1 MDIKEKYK
9 KYINLHMVK
18 GIADVVVDRA
28 EGSTIYDINGSKY
41 IDCFSGISVNNVGH
55 RNKKVVAAA
64 KAQIDKFIHCA
75 AYIYQSE
82 PPALLAEKLAQI
94 TPGHLSKTFFSNSGA
109 EAVEGALRIA
119 KQFTGKY
126 EFIALQASFHGRTNA
141 TLSITGN
148 SGRKRQGGPYNSG
161 VSFAPFPYCY
171 RCPFDLSVESCEF
184 KCATYI
190 KNIINLETSGSVA
203 AFIAEPV
210 LGEGGIIVP
219 PKGYFEK
226 VKEILAKYDILFI
239 ADEVQTGFGRC
250 GKLLA
255 VYDWDFE
262 PDIVAFAKGI
272 AGGFPLS
279 AFITTEEIAASFK
292 PGDHL
297 STFGG
302 NPVSCAAALA
312 NIEVLEEDNLSEV
325 AAAKGIKIMEKLKK
339 QLQPKHKL
347 IGDVR
352 GKGLMIGI
360 ELVKDEMKTP
370 ASRETASIQELC
382 RQKGVLVGTG
392 GIYGNIIRIQPPLVI
407 SENELE
413 AAFHV
418 LDEAITQLENK

>member
-1 MDIKEKYK
+1 MDIKEKYQK
-9 KYINLHMVK
+9 FINLNMLK
-18 GIADVVVDRA
+18 GIADVVVERA
-28 EGSTIYDINGSKY
+28 EGSTIYDMNGSTY

-55 RNKKVVAAA
+55 RNKKVVEAA
-64 KAQIDKFIHCA
+64 KAQIDKFIHCGS
-75 AYIYQSE
+75 YLYYSKI
-82 PPALLAEKLAQI
+82 PGLLAEKLAQI
-94 TPGHLSKTFFSNSGA
+94 TPGQLSKTFFSNSGA

-119 KQFTGKY
+119 KQYTGKY

-141 TLSITGN
+141 TLSVTGN

-171 RCPFDLSVESCEF
+171 RCPFDLRVASCKL
-184 KCATYI
+184 KCAAYI
-190 KNIINLETSGSVA
+190 ENIINLETSGSVA

-210 LGEGGIIVP
+210 LGEGGMIVP

-226 VKEILAKYDILFI
+226 VKEILDRYDILFI

-262 PDIVAFAKGI
+262 PDIIALAKGI

-279 AFITTEEIAASFK
+279 AFITTEEVAASFR

-325 AAAKGIKIMEKLKK
+325 AAAKGIKLMEKLKK
-339 QLQPKHKL
+339 ELQPKHQL
-347 IGDVR
+347 VGDVR
-352 GKGLMIGI
+352 GKGLMIGL
-360 ELVKDEMKTP
+360 ELIKDEMKTP
-370 ASRETASIQELC
+370 APGEAANIQEIC

-392 GIYGNIIRIQPPLVI
+392 GIYGNIIRIQPPLII
-407 SENELE
+407 SENELAE
-413 AAFHV
+413 AFRV
-418 LDEAITQLENK
+418 LDEAITQVENK